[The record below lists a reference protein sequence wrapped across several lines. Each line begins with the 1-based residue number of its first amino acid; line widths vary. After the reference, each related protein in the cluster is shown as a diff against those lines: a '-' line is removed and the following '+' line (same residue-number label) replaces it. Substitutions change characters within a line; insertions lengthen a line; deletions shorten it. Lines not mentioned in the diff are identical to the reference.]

1 MKTLIRILVSTAIL
15 GGLLAVPTAV
25 SAAAPAAEKAP
36 VATAEKAPA
45 PAAEKATEV
54 AKTEAATDKRP
65 AYRSRIDR
73 IRDRLDRRRGYLGDR
88 YRFRHY
94 GPGDDYRHW
103 SDQRHQAMMDWA
115 DFRNEDYKRYV
126 SARNFWNNPWAET
139 RRQVARQRSDAM
151 RAYMEDMH
159 QRHTDYIDSIAP
171 PIYRGG
177 FYDYDPFLY

>member
-1 MKTLIRILVSTAIL
+1 MKTLIRILVSTALL
-15 GGLLAVPTAV
+15 GGLMAVPTAL

-36 VATAEKAPA
+36 VATGEKAPA

-54 AKTEAATDKRP
+54 AKTEAATNKRP
-65 AYRSRIDR
+65 TYRSRIDR
-73 IRDRLDRRRGYLGDR
+73 LRDRN
-88 YRFRHY
+88 RFRHY
-94 GPGDDYRHW
+94 GLNDGYRHW
-103 SDQRHQAMMDWA
+103 ADQRHQAMKDWA
-115 DFRNEDYKRYV
+115 DFRNEDWKRYV

-139 RRQVARQRSDAM
+139 RRQMARQRSDAM

-159 QRHTDYIDSIAP
+159 HRHTYYIDSTAP